1 MTILRIFQVLDFFKS
16 GTAHQAEINTGS
28 NPEPRATIIPQR
40 TYVAKD
46 GSVQIDH
53 RGAPDRRRQERRRTN
68 SHPYLDT
75 RKNNGRR
82 RSFGRRSRDLDSETS
97 F

>member
-1 MTILRIFQVLDFFKS
+1 MTILRIFQVFDFFKS
-16 GTAHQAEINTGS
+16 GTAHQAEMSSGS
-28 NPEPRATIIPQR
+28 KPEERETIIPQR

-46 GSVQIDH
+46 GSVQIDR
-53 RGAPDRRRQERRRTN
+53 RGAPDRRHRERRKTN
-68 SHPYLDT
+68 SRPYLDT

-82 RSFGRRSRDLDSETS
+82 RSFGRRSRDLDSETV